1 MNNIASSQL
10 YSESLS
16 TPRLRLHLVLGVDE
30 VAHQTAVPLA
40 CATHVARTQQC
51 AWWKVH
57 GVGVHHVWPCP
68 LPLGSC
74 DMDEV
79 FTASPNLSTISMV
92 PCPERGCDI

>member
-57 GVGVHHVWPCP
+57 GVGSARCAGSGARLRLVLATQLGQP
-68 LPLGSC
+68 LVL
-74 DMDEV
+74 
-79 FTASPNLSTISMV
+79 
-92 PCPERGCDI
+92 